1 MKVIIDVPQGMIKD
15 IAKMSLIP
23 LPSMEEY
30 MELTEKAEVEL
41 KEENFETEEDKTE
54 MRKLL
59 WVIASIALMKL
70 VKEKY
75 K

>member
-15 IAKMSLIP
+15 IAKMSLIS
-23 LPSMEEY
+23 LWSKEEY

-41 KEENFETEEDKTE
+41 REENFETEEDKTE

-59 WVIASIALMKL
+59 WVIASVALMKL
-70 VKEKY
+70 VKEKC

>member
-23 LPSMEEY
+23 LRSKEEY

-41 KEENFETEEDKTE
+41 REENFETEEDKTE

-70 VKEKY
+70 VKEKH